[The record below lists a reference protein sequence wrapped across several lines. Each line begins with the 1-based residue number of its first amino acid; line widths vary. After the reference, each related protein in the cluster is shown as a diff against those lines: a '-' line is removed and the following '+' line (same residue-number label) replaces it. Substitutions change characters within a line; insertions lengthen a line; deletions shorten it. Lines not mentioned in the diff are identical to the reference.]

1 MTTKTATATTT
12 AKTLKVPGATLYYE
26 VRGSGPVLLMIPG
39 GPTDAG
45 MFTNLATLLADRY
58 TVVTYDPRGHSRSTL
73 DGAPEDV
80 TVDLHADD
88 AARLLDAVSK
98 GPAYV
103 FGSSGG
109 GTIGLSLVA
118 RHGEKVKAFVA
129 HEPPVME
136 VLSDRT
142 RWRAIFK
149 EIDDAYRQGG
159 AYLAMDKFGKAVEEG
174 GPKYSEQQQQGE
186 PNPEQ
191 AEMMKR
197 MMGNF
202 DFFIAHEIQ
211 AIGGYAPDIPSLKRS
226 PSRIV
231 IGGGQSSGEQG
242 AYRAA
247 ATLAK
252 QLGGD
257 LVSFEGAHGGWGASD
272 ETFAKTLDEALR
284 A

>member
-1 MTTKTATATTT
+1 MTTRTATTTTT

-45 MFTNLATLLADRY
+45 MFTGLADLLADRY

-73 DGAPEDV
+73 DGGPEDV

-88 AARLLDAVSK
+88 AARLLDAVSS

-129 HEPPVME
+129 HEPPVMQ
-136 VLSDRT
+136 VLDDRA
-142 RWRAIFK
+142 RWRATFK
-149 EIDDAYRQGG
+149 DIDDTYRTGG
-159 AYLAMDKFGKAVEEG
+159 AYPAMEKFGKAVEEG
-174 GPKYSEQQQQGE
+174 GPKYSEQQAQGE
-186 PNPEQ
+186 PSPEQ

-211 AIGGYAPDIPSLKRS
+211 AIGGYAPDIAALKRS
-226 PSRIV
+226 PSRTV
-231 IGGGQSSGEQG
+231 IGGGKTSGDQG

-247 ATLAK
+247 VALAK
-252 QLGGD
+252 QLGTH
-257 LVSFEGAHGGWGASD
+257 LVYFEGGHGGWGAPD
-272 ETFAKTLDEALR
+272 ETFANTLDDALR
-284 A
+284 S